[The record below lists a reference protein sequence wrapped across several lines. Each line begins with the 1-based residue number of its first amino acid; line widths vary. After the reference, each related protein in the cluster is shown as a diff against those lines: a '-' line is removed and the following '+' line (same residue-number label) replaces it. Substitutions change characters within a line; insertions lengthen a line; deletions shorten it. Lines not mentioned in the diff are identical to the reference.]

1 MSDKNETI
9 ADLLMGA
16 AYADNHL
23 DGRELEKVKKLL
35 ADVMSLDQLPAE
47 MTTRLEG
54 FDAKGF
60 DARAAAQS
68 LELGSEEEK
77 RHLVELIAA
86 VAEAD
91 EELDFDENDYIEDV
105 ANALDL
111 PRATFTDLT
120 VEVLSVENLQ
130 VAGQKLMSV
139 PPPIPEKARK

>member
-1 MSDKNETI
+1 MSNKNETI

-16 AYADNHL
+16 AYADNQL
-23 DGRELEKVKKLL
+23 DGRELDTVKQLL
-35 ADVMSLDQLPAE
+35 ADVMSLDQIPAE
-47 MTTRLEG
+47 MTARLEG
-54 FDAKGF
+54 FDAQAF
-60 DARAAAQS
+60 DAKAAARS
-68 LELGSEEEK
+68 LELGSEQEK

-91 EELDFDENDYIEDV
+91 EELDLDENDYLEDV

-130 VAGQKLMSV
+130 VAGQRLMSV

>member
-1 MSDKNETI
+1 MTDKNETI

-23 DGRELEKVKKLL
+23 DGRELDAVKKLL
-35 ADVMSLDQLPAE
+35 ANVMSLEQLPEE
-47 MTTRLEG
+47 MTARLES

-68 LELGSEEEK
+68 LELTTEEEK
-77 RHLVELIAA
+77 RNLVELIAA
-86 VAEAD
+86 VTEAD
-91 EELDFDENDYIEDV
+91 DELDLDENDYIEEV
-105 ANALDL
+105 AGALDL

-130 VAGQKLMSV
+130 AAGQRLMSV

>member
-1 MSDKNETI
+1 MTDKNETI

-23 DGRELEKVKKLL
+23 DGRELDAVKKLL
-35 ADVMSLDQLPAE
+35 ANVMSLEQLPEE
-47 MTTRLEG
+47 MAARLES

-68 LELGSEEEK
+68 LELTTEEEK
-77 RHLVELIAA
+77 RNLVELIAA
-86 VAEAD
+86 VTEAD
-91 EELDFDENDYIEDV
+91 EELDLDENDYIEEV
-105 ANALDL
+105 AGALDL

-130 VAGQKLMSV
+130 AAGQRLMSV